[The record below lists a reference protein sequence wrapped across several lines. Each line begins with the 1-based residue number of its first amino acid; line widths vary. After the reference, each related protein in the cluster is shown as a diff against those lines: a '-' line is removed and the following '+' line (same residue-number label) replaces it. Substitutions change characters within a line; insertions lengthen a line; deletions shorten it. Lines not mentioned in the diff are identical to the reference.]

1 MVMVNLKGV
10 QKVRA
15 GGRVYYYAWRGGP
28 RLEGEPGSPDFLRQF
43 QDAHRARK
51 QVVNGTFLAILTA
64 YRASPEFTRLGAH
77 TQRSYRPH
85 LDALQTRF
93 GSLPAAALDD
103 PRVRRHFIAWRDT
116 LADRPRTAD
125 MAMGVLK
132 RVLGW
137 ALERVLV
144 TSNQATPIGRLH
156 RADRSDSIWSD
167 AQLAAFQAQA
177 SPEVWRAVQLAVLTG
192 LRQSDLIRLAWG
204 HIEGDTIA
212 FRTSKRGRRV
222 LIPVT
227 PALRQLLDDTPRLGP
242 IILTTRRGKRPWTAD
257 GLRTSFSRT
266 CTAAGVDRTFHDL
279 RRTAATNLLSAGL
292 DASQVALLMGW
303 SERDIEAL
311 KRRYVSR
318 AAVVQAVL
326 AKLGKVND

>member
-1 MVMVNLKGV
+1 MVELKGV
-10 QKVRA
+10 HKVRG

-28 RLEGEPGSPDFLRQF
+28 RLEGEPGSADFLRQF
-43 QDAHRARK
+43 QEAHRARK
-51 QVVNGTFLAILTA
+51 QVVDGTFRAILVA
-64 YRASPEFTRLGAH
+64 YRASPDFARLGDH
-77 TQRSYRPH
+77 TKRAYRPH
-85 LDALQTRF
+85 LDALEARF
-93 GSLPAAALDD
+93 ATLPAAALDD
-103 PRVRRHFIAWRDT
+103 PRVRRHFIDWRDT
-116 LADRPRTAD
+116 MADRPRTAD

-137 ALERVLV
+137 AEERVMV
-144 TSNQATPIGRLH
+144 TSNQAAPIGRLH
-156 RADRSDSIWSD
+156 RADR
-167 AQLAAFQAQA
+167 A
-177 SPEVWRAVQLAVLTG
+177 ELTG

-204 HIEGDTIA
+204 HIEGDVIA

-242 IILTTRRGKRPWTAD
+242 IILTTSRGKRPWTAD

-266 CTAAGVDRTFHDL
+266 CTAAGVERTFHDL
-279 RRTAATNLLSAGL
+279 RRTAATNLLAAGL

-326 AKLGKVND
+326 AKLGGGG